1 MAKLER
7 HVSSHHFAS
16 TALLCFGV
24 SCAHKGE
31 LTAEESNRIGLRPSE
46 VSATVID
53 SGVAVCWNRTRREK
67 VAHYKVYRRESA
79 VSSWQ
84 QLINTVPTG
93 DDAGTYQFL
102 DQTTRAGAVYVYGV
116 SAEPVSGV
124 EGSISQSH
132 VVQARLSFP
141 FEDQFTGSR
150 QLLVN
155 GLGHDVDI
163 ASVANHEAQA
173 ESLYVRARSLRSF
186 TCL

>member
-84 QLINTVPTG
+84 QLISTVATG

-116 SAEPVSGV
+116 SAEPVSGWK
-124 EGSISQSH
+124 GAFH
-132 VVQARLSFP
+132 RARLSRRVYP
-141 FEDQFTGSR
+141 VLLKTSSPDRGKYLLMPWARCGHSVGR
-150 QLLVN
+150 QP
-155 GLGHDVDI
+155 
-163 ASVANHEAQA
+163 
-173 ESLYVRARSLRSF
+173 
-186 TCL
+186 